1 MNCFFFLLLGCCI
14 YFVCVGGGRGG
25 VGAKKASKSFA
36 GSKVRFGLLVG
47 LETPEF
53 LCLRKKK
60 KKTTLCMWC
69 HCVCVCVCVPRVD
82 VCVVDLDAVSYDN
95 IREQIDEVYY
105 LLIRTKNN
113 NEL

>member
-1 MNCFFFLLLGCCI
+1 
-14 YFVCVGGGRGG
+14 
-25 VGAKKASKSFA
+25 
-36 GSKVRFGLLVG
+36 
-47 LETPEF
+47 
-53 LCLRKKK
+53 
-60 KKTTLCMWC
+60 MWC